1 MKKTPYSA
9 MALAVSAALVLVA
22 CGGSGDD
29 ASSTTSTPVVSVD
42 PAKETLGQCIASLPA
57 DLKASDTSESDLAV
71 FTWDGLKK
79 IDWSGKGNFKEGWTG
94 GSFKHDYD
102 VSAKPVNIEG
112 ESVLQTTSE
121 YVINED
127 LTDTYSKTKYPL
139 TVAAEE
145 YRSPDGKKMLGW
157 GEVATEQ
164 NGEVNYWQKRRVAA
178 NATTE
183 FSINDLVKDQP
194 KNIEYTRKVTI
205 SWLKGTGTD
214 SIKSE
219 YRFLGRE
226 KIETKLGVL
235 EACVSQEKTNVVYK
249 DDKDSSVSSWTEKRW
264 HIPKLGYVKR
274 ETIDQTF
281 DPNSKAL
288 TFEEKR
294 TYDIVGARKSG
305 KRYGSYDMW
314 TGVLT
319 GQQSNAVPEFS
330 RCNYSVAGS
339 TTGFLWLFKPEANG
353 KGTYRVWDGS
363 KIADIAV
370 NYPGKIALNNFKSEQ
385 FNNDSGTGLIT
396 WSQDLTLDIS
406 SKLLSGT
413 YTRTEKRNGP
423 PECTGVYPYS
433 AKGTKVF

>member
-1 MKKTPYSA
+1 MKKNPYNA

-22 CGGSGDD
+22 CGGSADD
-29 ASSTTSTPVVSVD
+29 APLITTPVATVD
-42 PAKETLGQCIASLPA
+42 PAKETLAQCIASLPS
-57 DLKASDTSESDLAV
+57 DLKASDSSESDLVV

-79 IDWSGKGNFKEGWTG
+79 FDWSGKGNFKEGWTG
-94 GSFKHDYD
+94 GSYKHDYE
-102 VSAKPVNIEG
+102 VSAKLVNIEG
-112 ESVLQTTSE
+112 ESVLQTPSE

-127 LTDTYSKTKYPL
+127 LTDAYSKTKYPF
-139 TVAAEE
+139 TIAAQE

-157 GEVATEQ
+157 SEVGTEQ
-164 NGEVNYWQKRRVAA
+164 NGKENYWQKRRVAA

-194 KNIEYTRKVTI
+194 KNIEYTRKVTMN
-205 SWLKGTGTD
+205 WLNGTGTD

-249 DDKDSSVSSWTEKRW
+249 DEKDSSVSTWTEKRW

-274 ETIDQTF
+274 ETIDQSF
-281 DPNSKAL
+281 DPISKAL

-294 TYDIVGARKSG
+294 TYDIVGSRKNG

-319 GQQSNAVPEFS
+319 QS
-330 RCNYSVAGS
+330 YQ
-339 TTGFLWLFKPEANG
+339 LKPLAFIQG
-353 KGTYRVWDGS
+353 MRQH
-363 KIADIAV
+363 
-370 NYPGKIALNNFKSEQ
+370 L
-385 FNNDSGTGLIT
+385 
-396 WSQDLTLDIS
+396 
-406 SKLLSGT
+406 
-413 YTRTEKRNGP
+413 
-423 PECTGVYPYS
+423 
-433 AKGTKVF
+433 

>member
-1 MKKTPYSA
+1 MKKTSYSA

-29 ASSTTSTPVVSVD
+29 APVTTTPVVTVD
-42 PAKETLGQCIASLPA
+42 PAKETLGQCIASLPN

-79 IDWSGKGNFKEGWTG
+79 YDSSGKGNFKENWLG

-102 VSAKPVNIEG
+102 VSAKLLNIEG
-112 ESVLQTTSE
+112 ESVLQTSSE
-121 YVINED
+121 YILNED
-127 LTDTYSKTKYPL
+127 LDDKYNKTKYPL
-139 TVAAEE
+139 TIAAQE
-145 YRSPDGKKMLGW
+145 YRSPDGKKILGW

-164 NGEVNYWQKRRVAA
+164 NGKENYWQKRRVTT
-178 NATTE
+178 NASTE

-205 SWLKGTGTD
+205 SWLNGTGTD

-235 EACVSQEKTNVVYK
+235 EACVSQEKTNVAYK
-249 DDKDSSVSSWTEKRW
+249 DDKDSSVSIWTEKRW

-274 ETIDQTF
+274 ETIDQSF
-281 DPNSKAL
+281 DPISKAL

-294 TYDIVGARKSG
+294 TYDIVGARKNN

-319 GQQSNAVPEFS
+319 GQQSNAVPQYS
-330 RCNYSVAGS
+330 MCNYSVSGS

-385 FNNDSGTGLIT
+385 FNNDSGVGSIS
-396 WSQDLTLDIS
+396 WSQDINLDLNAKS
-406 SKLLSGT
+406 LLGT

-423 PECTGVYPYS
+423 AACEGLYPYS